1 MSNKQQTAVE
11 WLFEQLQLLELN
23 KNRISAYAYES
34 RIHYTISK
42 AKEMHKQQT
51 INNKTMINNNQKT
64 AVEWYDNQLRRVF
77 SNTTDTS
84 TFTHEELLEQA
95 KEMEKEQQ
103 DQLSESWAKSREQ
116 TRKIAMHIGFSKG
129 FMSGLEC
136 HEDYYLE
143 LERWI

>member
-1 MSNKQQTAVE
+1 MTNNKQQTAVD
-11 WLFEQLQLLELN
+11 WFHQLQLLELN

-42 AKEMHKQQT
+42 AKEMHKQET

-95 KEMEKEQQ
+95 KEMEKERMI
-103 DQLSESWAKSREQ
+103 DFGCLLTFDSKPSIEESYNE
-116 TRKIAMHIGFSKG
+116 IY
-129 FMSGLEC
+129 
-136 HEDYYLE
+136 EDNK
-143 LERWI
+143 

>member
-1 MSNKQQTAVE
+1 MSNNKQQTAVE
-11 WLFEQLQLLELN
+11 WLIHQLQLLELN

-42 AKEMHKQQT
+42 AKEMHKQET
-51 INNKTMINNNQKT
+51 INNKTIINNNQKT

-95 KEMEKEQQ
+95 KEMEKQEKIKFAT
-103 DQLSESWAKSREQ
+103 DFFFWWYNQ
-116 TRKIAMHIGFSKG
+116 T
-129 FMSGLEC
+129 SGTNTYEAVEKF
-136 HEDYYLE
+136 HNEIYGGNQ
-143 LERWI
+143 

>member
-1 MSNKQQTAVE
+1 MSNEKQQTAVE
-11 WLFEQLQLLELN
+11 WLIDQLQLLELN

-42 AKEMHKQQT
+42 AKEIHKQET

-77 SNTTDTS
+77 SNTADTS

-95 KEMEKEQQ
+95 KEIEKERELNAYANGQADTLLMFKQ
-103 DQLSESWAKSREQ
+103 KISKMKDISTEFNQLISDNFWD
-116 TRKIAMHIGFSKG
+116 
-129 FMSGLEC
+129 LV
-136 HEDYYLE
+136 
-143 LERWI
+143 

>member
-1 MSNKQQTAVE
+1 MSNNKQQTAVD
-11 WLFEQLQLLELN
+11 WFHQLQLLELN

-42 AKEMHKQQT
+42 AKEMHKQET

-95 KEMEKEQQ
+95 KEMEKERMI
-103 DQLSESWAKSREQ
+103 DFGCLLTFDSKPSIEESYNE
-116 TRKIAMHIGFSKG
+116 IY
-129 FMSGLEC
+129 
-136 HEDYYLE
+136 EDNK
-143 LERWI
+143 